1 LQLFEVLD
9 RVKGG
14 DMKSNIILTVLL
26 ASVFVIA
33 CDNSGSTGS
42 ASSSTT
48 VGDCSEAVDRAVR
61 DAGPDDSEIIRAR
74 DKALEDC
81 MAGN

>member
-1 LQLFEVLD
+1 MRSFPALD
-9 RVKGG
+9 RVEEE
-14 DMKSNIILTVLL
+14 DMRSNITLTVLL
-26 ASVFVIA
+26 ASVLVIA

-48 VGDCSEAVDRAVR
+48 ANDCGEAVDRAVR

-74 DKALEDC
+74 DKALEEC

>member
-1 LQLFEVLD
+1 
-9 RVKGG
+9 
-14 DMKSNIILTVLL
+14 MKLNIIVAVLL
-26 ASVFVIA
+26 ASVPVIA

-42 ASSSTT
+42 ASNSTT
-48 VGDCSEAVDRAVR
+48 VSDCGEAVDRAIR

-81 MAGN
+81 MAGE

>member
-1 LQLFEVLD
+1 
-9 RVKGG
+9 
-14 DMKSNIILTVLL
+14 MKLNIILTVLL
-26 ASVFVIA
+26 ATVLVVA

-42 ASSSTT
+42 AIGSNT
-48 VGDCSEAVDRAVR
+48 VSDCGDTVDRAVR
-61 DAGPDDSEIIRAR
+61 DAGPDESEMMRAR